1 MNDFDKA
8 RILGDCGQEVLNQ
21 SSTSI
26 DEKDI
31 VPTITI
37 EDLLQKNDFEKHLG
51 SFELPSSV
59 SSIMTIDE
67 VNAVVSWYLRWKL
80 TSPIDQQ
87 TTCTIKN
94 IFGWEDGLK
103 VIIAINFYKYL
114 RNKGYDPEV
123 VELFLTKP

>member
-21 SSTSI
+21 SSKAI